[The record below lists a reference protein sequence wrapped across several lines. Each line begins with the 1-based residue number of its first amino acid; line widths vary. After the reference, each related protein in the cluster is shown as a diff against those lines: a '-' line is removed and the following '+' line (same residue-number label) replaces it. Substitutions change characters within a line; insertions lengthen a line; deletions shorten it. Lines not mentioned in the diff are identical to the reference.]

1 MTRRTQWAVSAL
13 TLLEVGLIG
22 LFFVQALRFTIG
34 ALYGSIAG
42 VSAAFAVDPALLP
55 PELMPDSALL
65 NDELALAGYVALLP
79 ILFLI
84 FGRIRILA
92 LVAAL
97 VAAGARA
104 LMLID
109 VGISPTQAALVVI
122 GASLIYILSLIR
134 FRLWA
139 VPFFFVLGLGADQVL
154 RAFGDTLDPSLSSG
168 YQPVQIALSA
178 VVALSALAAA
188 LVGRS
193 RDEGVAEH
201 GTMPLWGA
209 FALGGLLYLEL
220 ALLALPNAIANR
232 AGTDYTLLVPLV
244 LAATLLPILPAVRSS
259 ARRFIAL
266 FDPNLRGWVWMLL
279 TALLIILGTRLQGI
293 GAGIALVIA
302 QFLVSLLWWWIGRA
316 KAAREVSFSGVWI
329 VFGIAIFLLLVLTD
343 NFTYEYAFVRDLTGN
358 LAFLNETIPPLLRGL
373 RGFGLAVLLL
383 GVFLAVLPI
392 TQTQRRIPWT
402 GGSLASNAAG
412 LVVAAIA
419 IIAAALAAQP
429 PVVLA
434 VRTTET
440 IRIGTFNIHG
450 GFDEFY
456 NYDLYAIARV
466 IRQSGANVVLLQEV
480 EAGRMTSFG
489 VDQPLWLARRLGM
502 DVRFFPTNEGLQGL
516 AALSNIPIA
525 FDDGSLLTSL
535 GNQTGVQRI
544 QIQPEP
550 GVVITLYNTWLSP
563 LLEISSADATSNQIQ
578 DQQRQLNE
586 IIALIAAH
594 HPGGVLGRTV
604 VGGTFHNVP
613 DSPLIEQMR
622 SVGFLDAFA
631 GQNAEISATFVRTG
645 LPSAR
650 FDYLWLRNLTRL
662 GAGVMNDP
670 ASDHRMAVT
679 EIVITPR

>member
-1 MTRRTQWAVSAL
+1 MTRRTQWVVSAL

-34 ALYGSIAG
+34 ALYGSVAG
-42 VSAAFAVDPALLP
+42 VSAAFAVDPALIP
-55 PELMPDSALL
+55 PELLPDSALL
-65 NDELALAGYVALLP
+65 NDELALAAYVALLP
-79 ILFLI
+79 TLFLI
-84 FGRIRILA
+84 FGRIRLLSLA
-92 LVAAL
+92 AAL

-122 GASLIYILSLIR
+122 GASLIYILSLVR
-134 FRLWA
+134 YRLWA
-139 VPFFFVLGLGADQVL
+139 LPYFFVLGLGVDQVL
-154 RAFGDTLDPSLSSG
+154 RAFGDTLDPSWSAG

-178 VVALSALAAA
+178 IAALSALAAA
-188 LVGRS
+188 LIGRS
-193 RDEGVAEH
+193 RDDAAEL
-201 GTMPLWGA
+201 GTLPLWGA

-220 ALLALPNAIANR
+220 SLLALPNAIANR
-232 AGTDYTLLVPLV
+232 AGSDYTLLVPLV
-244 LAATLLPILPAVRSS
+244 LTATLLPILPAVRSS

-279 TALLIILGTRLQGI
+279 IALLVILGTRLQGI
-293 GAGIALVIA
+293 GAGIALVVA
-302 QFLVSLLWWWIGRA
+302 QFLVSLLWWWIGRP
-316 KAAREVSFSGVWI
+316 KAAREISFSGLWI
-329 VFGIAIFLLLVLTD
+329 IFGVAVFLLLVLAD
-343 NFTYEYAFVRDLTGN
+343 NFTYEYAFVRDLTGD
-358 LAFLNETIPPLLRGL
+358 LAFLNDTIPPLLRGL
-373 RGFGLAVLLL
+373 RGFGLGVLLL
-383 GVFLAVLPI
+383 AVFLAALPI
-392 TQTQRRIPWT
+392 TQTRRRIPWT
-402 GGSLASNAAG
+402 GGNMASNAAG
-412 LVVAAIA
+412 LVFAAA
-419 IIAAALAAQP
+419 AVIAAALASQP
-429 PVVLA
+429 PIVLA

-440 IRIGTFNIHG
+440 IRVGTFNIHG

-456 NYDLYAIARV
+456 NQDLPAIVRV

-563 LLEISSADATSNQIQ
+563 LVEISSSDATAEQIQ

-604 VGGTFHNVP
+604 VAGTFHNVP

-622 SVGFLDAFA
+622 SLGFLDAFA
-631 GQNAEISATFVRTG
+631 GQNPEISATFVRTG
-645 LPSAR
+645 LPRAR
-650 FDYLWLRNLTRL
+650 FDYIWLRNLTRL

-670 ASDHRMAVT
+670 VSDHRMAVT
-679 EIVITPR
+679 EIVISPR

>member
-1 MTRRTQWAVSAL
+1 MTRRIQWAVSAL
-13 TLLEVGLIG
+13 TLLEVGLLG

-34 ALYGSIAG
+34 ALYGSVAG
-42 VSAAFAVDPALLP
+42 VSAAFAVDPALIP
-55 PELMPDSALL
+55 PELLPDSALL
-65 NDELALAGYVALLP
+65 NDELALAAYVALLP
-79 ILFLI
+79 SLFLI
-84 FGRIRILA
+84 FGRIRLLS

-122 GASLIYILSLIR
+122 GASLIYILSLVR

-139 VPFFFVLGLGADQVL
+139 LPYFFVLGLGVDQVL
-154 RAFGDTLDPSLSSG
+154 RAFGDTLDPSWSAG

-188 LVGRS
+188 LIGRS
-193 RDEGVAEH
+193 RDDAGEL
-201 GTMPLWGA
+201 GTLPLWGA

-232 AGTDYTLLVPLV
+232 AGSDYTLLVPLV
-244 LAATLLPILPAVRSS
+244 LAATMLPILPAVRSS

-279 TALLIILGTRLQGI
+279 IALLVILGTRLQGI
-293 GAGIALVIA
+293 GAGIALVAA
-302 QFLVSLLWWWIGRA
+302 QFLVSLLWWWVGRP
-316 KAAREVSFSGVWI
+316 KAAREVSFSGLWI
-329 VFGIAIFLLLVLTD
+329 VFGVAIFLLLLLTD
-343 NFTYEYAFVRDLTGN
+343 NFTYEYAFVRDLTGD

-373 RGFGLAVLLL
+373 RGFGLGVLLL
-383 GVFLAVLPI
+383 AVFLAVLPI

-402 GGSLASNAAG
+402 GGSMASNAAG
-412 LVVAAIA
+412 LVFAAA
-419 IIAAALAAQP
+419 AVIAAALAAQP

-440 IRIGTFNIHG
+440 IRVGTFNIHG

-456 NYDLYAIARV
+456 NQDLPAIARV

-550 GVVITLYNTWLSP
+550 GIVVTLYNTWLSP
-563 LLEISSADATSNQIQ
+563 LVEISSAEATIAQIQ

-586 IIALIAAH
+586 IITLIAAH

-604 VGGTFHNVP
+604 VAGTFHNVP

-622 SVGFLDAFA
+622 SLGFLDAFA
-631 GQNAEISATFVRTG
+631 GQNPEISATFVRTG
-645 LPSAR
+645 LPQAR
-650 FDYLWLRNLTRL
+650 FDYIWLRNLTRL

-679 EIVITPR
+679 EIVISPR

>member
-1 MTRRTQWAVSAL
+1 MTRRIQWVVSAL

-22 LFFVQALRFTIG
+22 VFFVQALRFTIG
-34 ALYGSIAG
+34 ALYGSVAG
-42 VSAAFAVDPALLP
+42 VSAAFAVDPALIP
-55 PELMPDSALL
+55 PELLPDSALL
-65 NDELALAGYVALLP
+65 NDELALAACVALLP

-84 FGRIRILA
+84 LGRIRLLS

-122 GASLIYILSLIR
+122 GASLIYILSLVR

-139 VPFFFVLGLGADQVL
+139 LPYFFVLGLGVDQVL
-154 RAFGDTLDPSLSSG
+154 RAFGDTLDPSWSAG

-188 LVGRS
+188 LIGRS
-193 RDEGVAEH
+193 RDDAGEL
-201 GTMPLWGA
+201 GTLPLWGA

-232 AGTDYTLLVPLV
+232 AGSDYTLLVPLV

-279 TALLIILGTRLQGI
+279 IALLVILGTRLQGI
-293 GAGIALVIA
+293 GAGIALVAA
-302 QFLVSLLWWWIGRA
+302 QFMVSLLWWWIGRP
-316 KAAREVSFSGVWI
+316 KAAREVSFSGLWI
-329 VFGIAIFLLLVLTD
+329 VFGVAIFLLLLLTD
-343 NFTYEYAFVRDLTGN
+343 NFTYEYAFVRDLTGD

-373 RGFGLAVLLL
+373 RGFGLGVLLL
-383 GVFLAVLPI
+383 AVFLAVLPI
-392 TQTQRRIPWT
+392 TQTRRRIPWT
-402 GGSLASNAAG
+402 GGSMASNAAG
-412 LVVAAIA
+412 LVFAAA
-419 IIAAALAAQP
+419 AVIAAALAAQP
-429 PVVLA
+429 PLVLA

-440 IRIGTFNIHG
+440 IRVGTFNIHG

-456 NYDLYAIARV
+456 NQDLPAIARV

-550 GVVITLYNTWLSP
+550 GIVVTLYNTWLSP
-563 LLEISSADATSNQIQ
+563 LVEISSADATAEQIQ
-578 DQQRQLNE
+578 DQERQLNE
-586 IIALIAAH
+586 IITLIAAH

-604 VGGTFHNVP
+604 VAGTFHNVP

-622 SVGFLDAFA
+622 SLGFLDAFA
-631 GQNAEISATFVRTG
+631 GQNPEISATFVRTG
-645 LPSAR
+645 MPQAR
-650 FDYLWLRNLTRL
+650 FDYIWLRNLTRL

-679 EIVITPR
+679 EIVISPR

>member
-1 MTRRTQWAVSAL
+1 MTKRIQAAVSAL
-13 TLLEVGLIG
+13 TLLESGLIG

-42 VSAAFAVDPALLP
+42 VSAAFAVDPALIA
-55 PELMPDSALL
+55 PELIPDSALL
-65 NDELALAGYVALLP
+65 NDELALAAYAALLP
-79 ILFLI
+79 ILFPI
-84 FGRIRILA
+84 FGRIRVLSLI
-92 LVAAL
+92 AAL
-97 VAAGARA
+97 TAAGARA

-122 GASLIYILSLIR
+122 GAGLIYILALVR

-139 VPFFFVLGLGADQVL
+139 LSFFFVLGLGADQVL
-154 RAFGDTLDPSLSSG
+154 RAFGDTLDPSWSLG

-178 VVALSALAAA
+178 AAALSALAAA
-188 LVGRS
+188 LAGRA
-193 RDEGVAEH
+193 RDSLAPEY

-220 ALLALPNAIANR
+220 ALLALPNAAANR
-232 AGTDYTLLVPLV
+232 AGTDYTLLVPLM

-279 TALLIILGTRLQGI
+279 IALLIILGTRLQGI
-293 GAGIALVIA
+293 GAGMALVLA
-302 QFLVSLLWWWIGRA
+302 QFLVSLLWWWIARP
-316 KAAREVSFSGVWI
+316 KAARELSFSGLWL
-329 VFGIAIFLLLVLTD
+329 VFGATVFSLLVLAD
-343 NFTYEYAFVRDLTGN
+343 NFTYEYAFVRDLTGD

-373 RGFGLAVLLL
+373 RGFGLGVLLL
-383 GVFLAVLPI
+383 AVFLAALPI
-392 TQTQRRIPWT
+392 TQTQRRIPWA
-402 GGSLASNAAG
+402 GGSIMANAAG
-412 LVVAAIA
+412 LVITAAA
-419 IIAAALAAQP
+419 IIAAGLAAQP
-429 PVVLA
+429 PLVPA
-434 VRTTET
+434 VRIGET
-440 IRIGTFNIHG
+440 IRVGTFNIHG

-456 NYDLYAIARV
+456 NQDLNAIARV
-466 IRQSGANVVLLQEV
+466 IRRSGANVVLLQEV

-535 GNQTGVQRI
+535 GSQTGVQRI

-563 LLEISSADATSNQIQ
+563 LVEISGADATPDQIQ

-604 VGGTFHNVP
+604 VAGTFHNVP

-622 SVGFLDAFA
+622 SLGFVDAFA
-631 GQNAEISATFVRTG
+631 GQNPEISATFVRAG
-645 LPSAR
+645 LPRAR
-650 FDYLWLRNLTRL
+650 FDYIWLRNLTRL
-662 GAGVMNDP
+662 GAGVMDDA

-679 EIVITPR
+679 EIAIGR